1 MQRITN
7 KEYGRVSE
15 LIRDFLEEMEFVPF
29 GELPTAKNIVK
40 ELKRCKY
47 FENGITAQQLG
58 CTEES
63 TQAVF
68 VYFDEDKPIEEQFK
82 LIMGDPQEAGSP
94 VECYFVIF
102 VETIEAKQ
110 KVETLKADIMLRAKE
125 WLRNRKEG
133 SKKSKI
139 RFCTLHAPMGVEK
152 NFSVTIKSRIRALEY
167 RPETANAAKISSRV
181 YVAKLFDI
189 VALYNHIGT
198 ELFARNVRYHIADAL
213 NVESEIQETLEGYPE
228 DFFNSN
234 NGVAIQ
240 LKKREDL
247 DTRDEYAIQLNYSQR
262 GELSIINGAQ
272 TISAAADF
280 FFQQAAEE
288 NTKKFI
294 ERAKR
299 NAWVLLRVFYPENS
313 ACKDCG
319 AMFDRISIS
328 LNRQKPISPMDI
340 GYTCPAVNQIN
351 ALYKQN
357 RDNPNPYYFKLLK
370 RGQDDLGRFQYQLG
384 DFGRMVKAYYY
395 NEPSKAR
402 SDTTQNIIRYNEISD
417 DFSESENKIDTIFA
431 PFGDCSTQE
440 EKEKLFMTWYSPIN
454 FAIEIARIYSQMEK
468 QCRKEDNCEAN
479 KLAVLGN
486 GKYFFVAYVVNMLNN
501 TVDSA
506 APRSSFENFHCDADK
521 VKSAEDRVAKLILQ
535 YADLVAQFAK
545 KYLNTVDPERNTL
558 NSNDFKTPIFYE
570 KWCAHAKADAD
581 VLNWN
586 TAMKAALDSY
596 DGNEHEAL

>member
-1 MQRITN
+1 MQQITN
-7 KEYGRVSE
+7 KDYDMVSE
-15 LIRDFLEEMEFVPF
+15 LIRDFLEEMEFAPF

-58 CTEES
+58 CAEAS

-68 VYFDEDKPIEEQFK
+68 IYFDESKPVEEQFK
-82 LIMGDPQEAGSP
+82 RIMGNPQEAGSP

-102 VETIEAKQ
+102 VKTIEAKQ
-110 KVETLKADIMLRAKE
+110 KVEALKAGIMSQAKE

-133 SKKSKI
+133 SQKSKI
-139 RFCTLHAPMGVEK
+139 RFCTLHAPMGAEK

-167 RPETANAAKISSRV
+167 CPETVNAAKISSRV

-213 NVESEIQETLEGYPE
+213 NVESEIQETLEAYPE

-247 DTRDEYAIQLNYSQR
+247 DTRDEYAVQLNYSQR

-288 NTKKFI
+288 NTKRFI

-357 RDNPNPYYFKLLK
+357 RNNPYYFKLLK
-370 RGQDDLGRFQYQLG
+370 RGQDDLGRFQYQLA

-402 SDTTQNIIRYNEISD
+402 SDTTQNIIRYNEFSD
-417 DFSESENKIDTIFA
+417 DSSESENKMDTIYA
-431 PFGDCSTQE
+431 PFGDYSTQE
-440 EKEKLFMTWYSPIN
+440 EKEKLFMTWYSPMN

-468 QCRKEDNCEAN
+468 QCRKDSDCEAN

-486 GKYFFVAYVVNMLNN
+486 GKYFFVAYVVNMLNR
-501 TVDSA
+501 TADSA
-506 APRSSFENFHCDADK
+506 APSPSFENFHCDADK
-521 VKSAEDRVAKLILQ
+521 VKSVEDRVAKLVLQ
-535 YADLVAQFAK
+535 YADLAAQFAK
-545 KYLNTVDPERNTL
+545 KYLNTADPERNTL
-558 NSNDFKTPIFYE
+558 NSNDFKTQTLYE
-570 KWCAHAKADAD
+570 KWCAYAKVDAD
-581 VLNWN
+581 VLAWN
-586 TAMKAALDSY
+586 AAMKAALDP
-596 DGNEHEAL
+596 DGGNEYETL

>member
-7 KEYGRVSE
+7 KEYDMVSE

-68 VYFDEDKPIEEQFK
+68 VYLDEDKPIKEQFMR
-82 LIMGDPQEAGSP
+82 IMGKPQEAGSP

-102 VETIEAKQ
+102 VKTIEAKQ
-110 KVETLKADIMLRAKE
+110 EVEALKADIVLQAKE
-125 WLRNRKEG
+125 WLKNRKDG
-133 SKKSKI
+133 TKKSKI
-139 RFCTLHAPMGVEK
+139 SFCTLHAPMGVEK

-167 RPETANAAKISSRV
+167 SPETANAAKISSRV

-198 ELFARNVRYHIADAL
+198 ELFARNVRYHIADVL
-213 NVESEIQETLEGYPE
+213 NVESEIQETLEAYPE

-240 LKKREDL
+240 LQKREDL

-272 TISAAADF
+272 TISAATDF
-280 FFQQAAEE
+280 FFQKAAEK
-288 NTKKFI
+288 NTKELI
-294 ERAKR
+294 ESAKK
-299 NAWVLLRVFYPENS
+299 NVWVLLRVFYPENS
-313 ACKDCG
+313 TYKDCG

-340 GYTCPAVNQIN
+340 GYTCPEVNQIN
-351 ALYKQN
+351 TLYKQN
-357 RDNPNPYYFKLLK
+357 RGNPYYFRLLK
-370 RGQDDLGRFQYQLG
+370 RGQEEPGRFQYQLA
-384 DFGRMVKAYYY
+384 DFGRMVMAYYH
-395 NEPSKAR
+395 NKPSRAR
-402 SDTTQNIIRYNEISD
+402 SDTTQNIIRYNELSND
-417 DFSESENKIDTIFA
+417 SSESENKTDTIYA
-431 PFGDCSTQE
+431 PFDGCSTQE
-440 EKEKLFMTWYSPIN
+440 KREELFMRWYSPMN

-468 QCRKEDNCEAN
+468 HCRKEDNCEAN
-479 KLAVLGN
+479 KLAILGN

-506 APRSSFENFHCDADK
+506 DQSPSFENFHCDADK
-521 VKSAEDRVAKLILQ
+521 VKSAEERVAKLVLQ
-535 YADLVAQFAK
+535 YADLAAQFAK
-545 KYLNTVDPERNTL
+545 KYLNIVAPERNTL
-558 NSNDFKTPIFYE
+558 NSNDFKTPAFYE
-570 KWCAHAKADAD
+570 GWCAHAKEDAD
-581 VLNWN
+581 VLAWN
-586 TAMKAALDSY
+586 AAVKAVFDAD
-596 DGNEHEAL
+596 DCNEYETS

>member
-7 KEYGRVSE
+7 KEYDMVSE
-15 LIRDFLEEMEFVPF
+15 LIRDFLEEMEFAPF

-47 FENGITAQQLG
+47 FENGITAQQLE
-58 CTEES
+58 CTEEN

-68 VYFDEDKPIEEQFK
+68 VYFDEGKPIEEQFK

-102 VETIEAKQ
+102 VKTIEAKQ
-110 KVETLKADIMLRAKE
+110 KVEALKADLMLRAKE

-139 RFCTLHAPMGVEK
+139 RFCTLHAPMGIEK
-152 NFSVTIKSRIRALEY
+152 NFSVAIKSRIRALEY
-167 RPETANAAKISSRV
+167 CPETANTAKISSRV

-189 VALYNHIGT
+189 VALYNQIGT
-198 ELFARNVRYHIADAL
+198 ELFARNVRYHIADVL
-213 NVESEIQETLEGYPE
+213 NVESEIQETLEAYPE

-280 FFQQAAEE
+280 FFQQVAEE
-288 NTKKFI
+288 NTKKII
-294 ERAKR
+294 EKAKR

-357 RDNPNPYYFKLLK
+357 RDNPHYFKLLK
-370 RGQDDLGRFQYQLG
+370 RGQDDLGRFQYQLA

-402 SDTTQNIIRYNEISD
+402 SDTTQNIIRYSDIHDNSNE
-417 DFSESENKIDTIFA
+417 FEAQSETIYA
-431 PFGDCSTQE
+431 PFEGCSTQE
-440 EKEKLFMTWYSPIN
+440 EREKLFMMWYSPMN
-454 FAIEIARIYSQMEK
+454 FAVEIARIYSQIEK
-468 QCRKEDNCEAN
+468 QCRKEDSCEAN

-486 GKYFFVAYVVNMLNN
+486 GKYFFVAYVVNTLND
-501 TVDSA
+501 TAGSGVPS
-506 APRSSFENFHCDADK
+506 PSFENFHCDAEK
-521 VKSAEDRVAKLILQ
+521 VKSAEDRMAKLVLQ
-535 YADLVAQFAK
+535 YADLAAQFAK

-558 NSNDFKTPIFYE
+558 NSNDFKTQTFYE
-570 KWCAHAKADAD
+570 EWCAHAKEDAD
-581 VLNWN
+581 VLDWN
-586 TAMKAALDSY
+586 EAMKAVLDPD
-596 DGNEHEAL
+596 DGNEYKTL